1 MQKIEL
7 ATKQIYLV
15 SNMLPSIAYINK
27 KVGERLKISTSNF
40 HPSEFIN
47 LI

>member
-15 SNMLPSIAYINK
+15 SNMLPSIAYIK
-27 KVGERLKISTSNF
+27 KVGERLKCQHQNF
-40 HPSEFIN
+40 ILRNS
-47 LI
+47 